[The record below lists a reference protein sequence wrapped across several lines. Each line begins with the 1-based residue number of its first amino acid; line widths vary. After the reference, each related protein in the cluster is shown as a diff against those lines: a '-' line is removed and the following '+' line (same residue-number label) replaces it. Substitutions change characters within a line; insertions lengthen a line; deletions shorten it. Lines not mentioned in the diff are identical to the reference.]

1 MAAGDFAG
9 KVLRMTAG
17 VVSEIDPKNT
27 LKIMSKEGMENLSKT
42 SGAFKTGKN
51 VTNFLAGGIKD
62 TVTNMSKKNGGKAMK
77 FGEAIKA
84 AHSTKS
90 KIVDPKMAKQLGK
103 KVGEEVVHTDMKKVA
118 GTVMGIGLAGRVV
131 TGGGI
136 YRDQHGKANLP
147 GVPFI

>member
-17 VVSEIDPKNT
+17 IVSEIDPKNT
-27 LKIMSKEGMENLSKT
+27 LKVMGKESMEQLNKN
-42 SGAFKTGKN
+42 SGAFKAGKQA
-51 VTNFLAGGIKD
+51 TNFLAGGIKD
-62 TVTNMSKKNGGKAMK
+62 TVTNMSKKGGKGMGFK
-77 FGEAIKA
+77 EAVKA
-84 AHSTKS
+84 AHSTTT
-90 KIVDPKMAKQLGK
+90 KITDAKMAKELGVKVGSNVTKLSGK
-103 KVGEEVVHTDMKKVA
+103 KIA
-118 GTVMGIGLAGRVV
+118 GTAIGIGLAGRVV